1 MNNNKKLSYEAPK
14 LDVVVFGAKDI
25 ITTSGFAGGE
35 IPMGPAVTDIS
46 DEIF

>member
-1 MNNNKKLSYEAPK
+1 MKRNLYEAPMMQV
-14 LDVVVFGAKDI
+14 LRFDAKDI

-35 IPMGPAVTDIS
+35 IPLGGNTAPNVS